1 MSDEQK
7 MEILLAFFKA
17 LSDENRLR
25 LVGILID
32 RSATVEELSEALG
45 LGPPTVSHHLK
56 QLSKAG
62 LVSAAVDGHYHVYS
76 LKIDTLHSMAGSL
89 LDRKLLA
96 EVARPAAPDAFD
108 AKVLKDFLVDGR
120 IKTIP
125 SQRKK
130 REVLLRYLINSFE
143 PGRRYSEKEV
153 SAILAPFH
161 EDVATLRRELVGYDM
176 MTRED
181 GVYERKADVSGVQ

>member
-7 MEILLAFFKA
+7 IGMLLAFFKA

-25 LVGILID
+25 IVGILLD
-32 RSATVEELSEALG
+32 RHATVEDLSDTLG

-62 LVSAAVDGHYHVYS
+62 LVSAVVDGHYHVYS
-76 LKIDTLHSMAGSL
+76 LKIEALHSMAGSL

-96 EVARPAAPDAFD
+96 ETTKPVEGDAFD
-108 AKVLKDFLVDGR
+108 AKVMKDFIVDGR
-120 IKTIP
+120 IKIIP

-130 REVLLRYLINSFE
+130 REVLLRFLATNFE
-143 PGRRYSEKEV
+143 AGRSYTEKEV
-153 SAILAPFH
+153 SEVLADYH
-161 EDVATLRRELVGYDM
+161 EDVATLRRELVGYDL
-176 MTRED
+176 MTRD
-181 GVYERKADVSGVQ
+181 AGVYRLVEKE